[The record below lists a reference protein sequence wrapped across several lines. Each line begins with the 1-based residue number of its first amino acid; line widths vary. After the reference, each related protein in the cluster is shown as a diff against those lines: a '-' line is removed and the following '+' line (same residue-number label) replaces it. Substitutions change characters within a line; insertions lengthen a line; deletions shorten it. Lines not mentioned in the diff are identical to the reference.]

1 MEWGEGQ
8 VRWMTDS
15 LRIRSVQNRKPNFP
29 LKNQESGSDGAAQA
43 WLDKI
48 LAILFMRKGPYR
60 LLSTA
65 YGTSGQ
71 RARVEQRRKCY
82 ILTFPVF
89 KVGLFTIPVCMDVL
103 SVCVSMHHEHA

>member
-43 WLDKI
+43 RLDKI

-71 RARVEQRRKCY
+71 RGRVS
-82 ILTFPVF
+82 LHVF
-89 KVGLFTIPVCMDVL
+89 KVSLFTISICMDVF